1 MEFLQERCNMAMTFL
16 TEGQSGSVV
25 LYFLQ
30 SGYLFRGN
38 ASQEGIAVKQSILEV
53 MREPASSA
61 AA

>member
-1 MEFLQERCNMAMTFL
+1 MEFLLERCDMVMTFL

-38 ASQEGIAVKQSILEV
+38 VSQKKIAVVNS
-53 MREPASSA
+53 REDA
-61 AA
+61 

>member
-30 SGYLFRGN
+30 SGYLFTGN
-38 ASQEGIAVKQSILEV
+38 ARQKSIAVVKS
-53 MREPASSA
+53 RKDA
-61 AA
+61 